1 MPSLYTIR
9 WKLHYYCHCISVIS
23 EGNLTR
29 KNTFPIVSPCKW
41 HDPCMFEKP
50 AASEIL
56 IASKLTT
63 RLRNK
68 PAWHANVRHTWL
80 SANGRFG
87 SCPGFCRDIC
97 PDVLAR
103 SQFALEK
110 TCRNLVWTK
119 CFPFLEKIN
128 WFMLRFIFCETF
140 PTFFWGGVLGIPGLH
155 LCVNL
160 FVQGEVGRYQQ
171 RWKELKLK
179 NDEVQLFQ

>member
-1 MPSLYTIR
+1 MPLLYTIC

-29 KNTFPIVSPCKW
+29 KNTFPIVSPCTW

-63 RLRNK
+63 RLRKK
-68 PAWHANVRHTWL
+68 PAWHPNVRHTWL
-80 SANGRFG
+80 SANGRLG

-119 CFPFLEKIN
+119 CFPFLEKIGSCCGS
-128 WFMLRFIFCETF
+128 FFETF
-140 PTFFWGGVLGIPGLH
+140 PTFLGGVLGIPGLH

-171 RWKELKLK
+171 RWKKMKLK